1 MSAEW
6 QTVETDLLVIGG
18 GVAGSMAA
26 IPALEAGLNVT
37 VCEKGRLLDN
47 CGSVGCGVDHYL
59 TVMES
64 GSEWDTPEFLIKHL
78 PELTDGIVDIEVAG
92 RVIHEMPN
100 DLDRASSGLP
110 GCSQRAGGRQGRE
123 EGRCPGDR

>member
-1 MSAEW
+1 
-6 QTVETDLLVIGG
+6 
-18 GVAGSMAA
+18 MAA

-37 VCEKGRLLDN
+37 ICEKGRLLDN

-64 GSEWDTPEFLIKHL
+64 GYEWDTPEFLIKHL

-92 RVIHEMPN
+92 RTTSLVVTTIFTVIIYVLFAEVFKIQLYHGVLEPLVN
-100 DLDRASSGLP
+100 NL
-110 GCSQRAGGRQGRE
+110 
-123 EGRCPGDR
+123 